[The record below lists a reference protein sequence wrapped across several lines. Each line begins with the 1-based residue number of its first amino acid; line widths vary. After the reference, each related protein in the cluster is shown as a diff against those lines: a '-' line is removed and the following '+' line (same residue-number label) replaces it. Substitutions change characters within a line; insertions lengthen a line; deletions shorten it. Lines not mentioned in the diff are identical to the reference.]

1 MTKSDKELIDQ
12 IEEAVEYLK
21 NITCEDPAPSAK
33 SRKST
38 KEFVEKLFKKNDESK
53 DWFFY
58 R

>member
-21 NITCEDPAPSAK
+21 NTTCVDPLPSAK

-38 KEFVEKLFKKNDESK
+38 KEFVEKLIKKKDESK
-53 DWFFY
+53 D
-58 R
+58 

>member
-21 NITCEDPAPSAK
+21 NTTIVCPLPSAK

-38 KEFVEKLFKKNDESK
+38 KEFVEKLFKKNEESK
-53 DWFFY
+53 D
-58 R
+58 

>member
-21 NITCEDPAPSAK
+21 NITCVDPLPSAK

-38 KEFVEKLFKKNDESK
+38 EEFVEKLFKKN
-53 DWFFY
+53 
-58 R
+58 